1 MILLVVGMVCQGE
14 LPGVNKAQLLVDTG
28 MAAAIASALKAY
40 ELRGPAKVD
49 EGNSAGLI
57 GAAWALTLI
66 DMTAAEA
73 RPIVQ
78 LLEGMGSALRFT
90 LDHPLDYIK
99 SVGATT
105 SAYCAVRHTIH
116 CRAAHGHSAHSC
128 LLHAARLRNGVRQ
141 RRRRRRL

>member
-14 LPGVNKAQLLVDTG
+14 LPGVNKAQLLIESG
-28 MAAAIASALKAY
+28 LANAIASALKAY

-49 EGNSAGLI
+49 EANQAGLV
-57 GAAWALTLI
+57 GAVWALSLI
-66 DMTAAEA
+66 DMTAPEA
-73 RPIVQ
+73 LPIRQ
-78 LLEGMGSALRFT
+78 LLGGMGSALRFT

-99 SVGATT
+99 ALAVT
-105 SAYCAVRHTIH
+105 SSSYCAVRSIH
-116 CRAAHGHSAHSC
+116 CRAVDGHSAHSC